1 MSMFNFELSGLIINL
16 HQNLISMNF
25 YKSVVRPILFQLS
38 ADRAHELAIDFSSF
52 VSRSNLLTGLLTPI
66 YRNDDPRLKQQIWG
80 LQFNNP
86 VGLAAGFDKNGTVLR
101 LIEALGFGF
110 SEVGSITANAGTG
123 NPKPRSFRLPDDRSL
138 INRLGLNNDGAKTVV
153 KRLKKNKITIPL
165 GINIAKT
172 HNPDI
177 SGKSAL
183 EDYNFSFTLAK
194 EIADYITI
202 NISCPNTA
210 EGKTFEDPET
220 LNSLLTHL
228 EVGND
233 ASDPPVLIKLS
244 VDLDDGRLKELLTVA
259 ENYAVS
265 GYVATNTSSRRDNLT
280 THSKTIR
287 TIGSGGLSGKSIQH
301 QSTRIIEQISEFTKG
316 EKTIIGVGGV
326 FTAQDAIEKL
336 KAGADL
342 IQIYTG
348 MVYEGP
354 AIAKNIN
361 SGIVQYLEE
370 NGLEHVY
377 QIKS

>member
-1 MSMFNFELSGLIINL
+1 MFNFELSGLIINL

>member
-1 MSMFNFELSGLIINL
+1 MFNFELSGLIINL
-16 HQNLISMNF
+16 HQNLISMNI
-25 YKSVVRPILFQLS
+25 YKAAVRPFLFQLS
-38 ADRAHELAIDFSSF
+38 ADRAHEIAIDLSGF
-52 VSRSNLLTGLLTPI
+52 VSRYNLLTGILKTI
-66 YRNDDPRLKQQIWG
+66 YQKDDPRLKQQIWG
-80 LQFNNP
+80 LDFKNP
-86 VGLAAGFDKNGTVLR
+86 VGLAAGFDKNGTILR

-110 SEVGSITANAGTG
+110 SEIGSITANAGTG

-153 KRLKKNKITIPL
+153 KRLKKIDLNIPL

-177 SGKSAL
+177 SGNSAL
-183 EDYNFSFTLAK
+183 EDYMFSFTLAK

-220 LNSLLTHL
+220 LNSLLAHL
-228 EVGND
+228 KVGND

-244 VDLDDGRLKELLTVA
+244 VDLEDSHLRELLTVA

-265 GYVATNTSSRRDNLT
+265 GYVATNTSSKRENLNT
-280 THSKTIR
+280 GSATLKK
-287 TIGSGGLSGKSIQH
+287 IGSGGLSGKSIQH
-301 QSTRIIEQISEFTKG
+301 KSTHIIEQISEFTKG

-326 FTAQDAIEKL
+326 FTAKDAIEKL

>member
-280 THSKTIR
+280 THSKTIQ